1 MYNYFW
7 HYDASVIFQFVDVAS
22 KAEDRPGCI
31 VSTVMYL
38 CIAALASYWGFFR
51 VFFFAETNI
60 SSLKSYL
67 IVKLY

>member
-22 KAEDRPGCI
+22 KAEERSGCI

-38 CIAALASYWGFFR
+38 CITALASYCFFR
-51 VFFFAETNI
+51 WFFFFFFAETNI
-60 SSLKSYL
+60 SSLNSYL
-67 IVKLY
+67 IG